1 MVVYIGRGPIP
12 LFCLKGYI
20 AVKTA
25 LFQAERYK
33 YILLRRSRLYL
44 LILLVDVKKS
54 MQIPSDPVT
63 HDGLVTRQ
71 NSTEETRLTR
81 GLPIAG
87 FVYI

>member
-1 MVVYIGRGPIP
+1 MGPLCSLRWHWP
-12 LFCLKGYI
+12 GN
-20 AVKTA
+20 
-25 LFQAERYK
+25 
-33 YILLRRSRLYL
+33 LLRRSRLYL

-71 NSTEETRLTR
+71 NSAEETRLTR